1 MQLFLATANANLR
14 GIRLLGR
21 VAKKIVCDI
30 EFWLSGEQFHLKKK
44 IAQAHDF
51 QCHKYR
57 LLMNRC

>member
-44 IAQAHDF
+44 
-51 QCHKYR
+51 KSSST
-57 LLMNRC
+57 

>member
-30 EFWLSGEQFHLKKK
+30 EFWLSGEQFHFKKK
-44 IAQAHDF
+44 
-51 QCHKYR
+51 
-57 LLMNRC
+57 LLKHMIFSVTNIVY